1 MRFEESIKSGFA
13 KETKKDIIRAKSLIK
28 SSKEAIETAN
38 NITLDEKS
46 LKSVFR
52 ESYEGF
58 RQYCEAVGYIKG
70 YKFLSHEAI
79 SYFLK
84 DKLNED
90 KISYI
95 FNRYRKLRDGIN
107 YYGESVTK
115 ETVLEALQTI
125 PKAIKELSKHIKEE
139 IK

>member
-1 MRFEESIKSGFA
+1 MRFEESIKKGFA
-13 KETKKDIIRAKSLIK
+13 KEIKKDIIRAKSLIK
-28 SSKEAIETAN
+28 SCKEAIETAN
-38 NITLDEKS
+38 NIKLDEKS

-52 ESYEGF
+52 ELYEGF
-58 RQYCEAVGYIKG
+58 RQYCEAIGYIKG

-95 FNRYRKLRDGIN
+95 FDRYRKLRNGIN
-107 YYGESVTK
+107 YYGESVSK
-115 ETVLEALQTI
+115 ESVIEALKTI
-125 PKAIKELSKHIKEE
+125 PEVIKELSKHIKEE
-139 IK
+139 IE